1 MADPGRVARG
11 ARLLAWL
18 EREGCEHCVRLGET
32 PGAGGVGVFA
42 TRDVERGEVLI
53 SCPTR
58 TVISAAETRLDLDE
72 GMAAFASAMDDIRVA
87 RGGSP
92 EGDPLDDSTR
102 MQLVLLRER
111 HIAETCSS
119 EPTFSPLGEGKEK
132 GEAPPR
138 RSGYWSP
145 YARALPGD
153 ELVASLP
160 SSWSDAEIE
169 ERLRGTSLFAEVVA
183 ERAETSSLAAALAR
197 HPDAATRF
205 PGRAFD
211 APRLRWARAA
221 FWSRAIALPLA
232 GWGRG
237 PQAGTGKRSATKHP
251 KRSSGDDGA
260 LTPLLDMCNHARDA
274 GTEVTTRGAT
284 WRLVATRAFARDEE
298 IRIDYGGKGNGELLK
313 RHGFVIPNNPF
324 DTCSF
329 QFPAAKEECTAG
341 GNLAFTLHRGVRE
354 WREFPPGLLEAAARR
369 VRLERR
375 PIDASRDASDDDAS
389 FATDAKETEDVKAD
403 LVALVRR
410 ENETRDALSFL
421 AESARRLADA
431 AAPTG
436 AGREPEAKKKRF
448 HPDASGFATSS
459 AFLAERAC
467 AMYRESQR
475 SLLRD
480 LEDLALE
487 TIKASRDGDASSR

>member
-1 MADPGRVARG
+1 MADPGRIARG
-11 ARLLAWL
+11 ASLLAWL

-42 TRDVERGEVLI
+42 SRDVERDEVLI
-53 SCPTR
+53 SCPMR

-72 GMAAFASAMDDIRVA
+72 GMAAFAKAMDDVRIA

-111 HIAETCSS
+111 HIAETNPS
-119 EPTFSPLGEGKEK
+119 ETPFEEQKGDEGDD
-132 GEAPPR
+132 AR
-138 RSGYWSP
+138 RSGYWSA
-145 YARALPGD
+145 YVRALPGD

-160 SSWSDAEIE
+160 SSWSEPEIE
-169 ERLRGTSLFAEVVA
+169 RRLSGTSLFAEVLA
-183 ERAETSSLAAALAR
+183 ERAETSSLEAALAR

-205 PGRAFD
+205 PRRAFD
-211 APRLRWARAA
+211 ASRLRWARAA

-237 PQAGTGKRSATKHP
+237 RCGTGTR
-251 KRSSGDDGA
+251 RSSGDDGA

-475 SLLRD
+475 SFLRD

>member
-1 MADPGRVARG
+1 MADPGRIARG
-11 ARLLAWL
+11 ASLLAWL

-42 TRDVERGEVLI
+42 SRDVERDEVLI
-53 SCPTR
+53 SCPMR

-72 GMAAFASAMDDIRVA
+72 GMAAFAKAMDDVRIA

-111 HIAETCSS
+111 HIAETNPS
-119 EPTFSPLGEGKEK
+119 ETPFEEQKGDEGDD
-132 GEAPPR
+132 AR
-138 RSGYWSP
+138 RSGYWSA
-145 YARALPGD
+145 YVRALPGD

-160 SSWSDAEIE
+160 SSWSEPEIE
-169 ERLRGTSLFAEVVA
+169 RRLGGTSLFAEVLA
-183 ERAETSSLAAALAR
+183 ERAETSSLEAALAR

-205 PGRAFD
+205 PRRAFD
-211 APRLRWARAA
+211 ASRLRWARAA

-237 PQAGTGKRSATKHP
+237 RGGTGTR
-251 KRSSGDDGA
+251 RSSGDDGA
-260 LTPLLDMCNHARDA
+260 LTPLLDMCNHARNA
-274 GTEVTTRGAT
+274 GTRLAARGAK
-284 WRLVATRAFARDEE
+284 WRLVAERAFARGEE

-329 QFPAAKEECTAG
+329 PCGAAS
-341 GNLAFTLHRGVRE
+341 FSLHRGVRE
-354 WREFPPGLLEAAARR
+354 WREFPPGLRDAAARR
-369 VRLERR
+369 L
-375 PIDASRDASDDDAS
+375 
-389 FATDAKETEDVKAD
+389 FATDATDDSAEGD
-403 LVALVRR
+403 LVM
-410 ENETRDALSFL
+410 TRQRDRDVLTFLS
-421 AESARRLADA
+421 ASARRLADA
-431 AAPTG
+431 AAPAVARRDG
-436 AGREPEAKKKRF
+436 GRDDDGSASFVAGRERTSVSKRLDA
-448 HPDASGFATSS
+448 DASGFATSS

-467 AMYRESQR
+467 AMYRESQW

-480 LEDLALE
+480 LEDLAVE
-487 TIKASRDGDASSR
+487 TIEASRVARDAY